1 MTIDGTDYIAM
12 EKVLPPHYVRVV
24 HKGFTVKLGTVV
36 PEVRS
41 CTQFQNLQRSNK
53 SEKYLS
59 MKTAVGAMQPAKMF
73 TMIRKANL
81 SLSCYH
87 VHSSQ

>member
-36 PEVRS
+36 PEVVDTFPKIS
-41 CTQFQNLQRSNK
+41 
-53 SEKYLS
+53 SEKEE
-59 MKTAVGAMQPAKMF
+59 K
-73 TMIRKANL
+73 
-81 SLSCYH
+81 
-87 VHSSQ
+87 